1 MAGKR
6 VVGRDGCYI
15 IIAELVVAHLV
26 DVQASPGVGHHQAG
40 VDDEEDKEEDLAH
53 IGEVGKGGKGEFVK

>member
-1 MAGKR
+1 MIIHFIAGKR
-6 VVGRDGCYI
+6 VVGCESCYI

-40 VDDEEDKEEDLAH
+40 VDDEEDEGDDKEEDLAH
-53 IGEVGKGGKGEFVK
+53 IG

>member
-6 VVGRDGCYI
+6 VVGCDGCYI

-40 VDDEEDKEEDLAH
+40 VDDEEDEGDDKEEDLAH
-53 IGEVGKGGKGEFVK
+53 IG